1 MPYLSSCG
9 YPCYAISLRGTG
21 GTFAGEGVKK
31 VKIEQH
37 VQDITDF
44 IKYVQENESE
54 LNANVDSNPK
64 PVLIAHSFGGLAI
77 MKYLE
82 NQLLPLQDSDDDASS
97 VNLPI
102 SGVVSMCSVPPSG
115 NGKMTMRFLKRSLK
129 DSWKVTAGLA
139 MKKCISDEKLCRELF
154 FDEGCNEDVH
164 GISSDDLKRIQGYF
178 ERDTVATID
187 LMDLAKKLPSIHTDE
202 NGKAIFLE
210 NDIASPNFVPALVI
224 GARDDFIVDEEGVV
238 ELAKYYGVE
247 EVMVESP
254 HDVMLGTRWKNAV
267 NEIIAFLDGEIN

>member
-1 MPYLSSCG
+1 MPYFASCG

-31 VKIEQH
+31 VRIEQH

-44 IKYVQENESE
+44 INYVQESESQ
-54 LNANVDSNPK
+54 LNANVDSDPK

-82 NQLLPLQDSDDDASS
+82 SYLLPSQDSDDISS

-154 FDEGCNEDVH
+154 FDEGCDEDVE

-187 LMDLAKKLPSIHTDE
+187 LMDLAKQLPSIHTDE
-202 NGKAIFLE
+202 NGKATFLE

-254 HDVMLGTRWKNAV
+254 HDVMLDKRWKNAA
-267 NEIIAFLDGEIN
+267 NKILSFLDGEIN

>member
-1 MPYLSSCG
+1 MPYFASFG

-31 VKIEQH
+31 VRIEQH

-44 IKYVQENESE
+44 INYVQESESQ
-54 LNANVDSNPK
+54 LNANVDSDPK

-82 NQLLPLQDSDDDASS
+82 SYLLPSQDSDDVSS

-129 DSWKVTAGLA
+129 DSWKITAGLA
-139 MKKCISDEKLCRELF
+139 MKKCINDEKLCRELF
-154 FDEGCNEDVH
+154 FDEGCDEDVE

-187 LMDLAKKLPSIHTDE
+187 LMDLAKQLPSIYTDE
-202 NGKAIFLE
+202 NGKATFLE

-238 ELAKYYGVE
+238 EVAKYYGVE
-247 EVMVESP
+247 EFMVESS
-254 HDVMLGTRWKNAV
+254 HDVMLDKRWKNAA
-267 NEIIAFLDGEIN
+267 NKILSFLDGEIN

>member
-1 MPYLSSCG
+1 MPYFASFG

-31 VKIEQH
+31 VRIEQH

-44 IKYVQENESE
+44 INYVQESESQ
-54 LNANVDSNPK
+54 LNANVDSDPK

-82 NQLLPLQDSDDDASS
+82 SYLLPSQDSDDVSS

-129 DSWKVTAGLA
+129 DSWKITAGLA
-139 MKKCISDEKLCRELF
+139 MKKCINDEKLCRELF
-154 FDEGCNEDVH
+154 FDEGCDEDVE

-187 LMDLAKKLPSIHTDE
+187 LMDLAKQLPSIYTDE
-202 NGKAIFLE
+202 NGKATFLE
-210 NDIASPNFVPALVI
+210 NDIVSPNFVPALVI

-238 ELAKYYGVE
+238 EVAKYYGVE
-247 EVMVESP
+247 EFMVESS
-254 HDVMLGTRWKNAV
+254 HDVMLDKRWKNAA
-267 NEIIAFLDGEIN
+267 NKILSFLDGEIN

>member
-1 MPYLSSCG
+1 MPYFASFG

-31 VKIEQH
+31 VRIEQH

-44 IKYVQENESE
+44 INYVQESESQ
-54 LNANVDSNPK
+54 LNANVDSDPK

-82 NQLLPLQDSDDDASS
+82 SHLLPSQDSDDVSS

-129 DSWKVTAGLA
+129 DSWKITAGLA
-139 MKKCISDEKLCRELF
+139 MKKCINDEKLCRELF
-154 FDEGCNEDVH
+154 FDEGCDEDVE

-187 LMDLAKKLPSIHTDE
+187 LMDLAKQLPSIHTDE
-202 NGKAIFLE
+202 NGKATFLE

-238 ELAKYYGVE
+238 EVAKYYGVE
-247 EVMVESP
+247 EFMVESS
-254 HDVMLGTRWKNAV
+254 HDVMLDKRWKNAA
-267 NEIIAFLDGEIN
+267 NKILSFLDGEIN

>member
-1 MPYLSSCG
+1 MPYFASFG

-31 VKIEQH
+31 VRIEQH

-44 IKYVQENESE
+44 INYVQESESQ
-54 LNANVDSNPK
+54 LNANVDSDPK

-82 NQLLPLQDSDDDASS
+82 SHLLPSQDSDDVSS

-129 DSWKVTAGLA
+129 DSWKITAGLA
-139 MKKCISDEKLCRELF
+139 MKKCINDEKLCRELF
-154 FDEGCNEDVH
+154 FDEGCDEDVE

-187 LMDLAKKLPSIHTDE
+187 LMDLAKQLPSIYTDE
-202 NGKAIFLE
+202 NGKATFLE
-210 NDIASPNFVPALVI
+210 NDIVSPNFVPALVI

-238 ELAKYYGVE
+238 EVAKYYGVE
-247 EVMVESP
+247 EFMVESS
-254 HDVMLGTRWKNAV
+254 HDVMLDKRWKNAA
-267 NEIIAFLDGEIN
+267 NKILSFLDGEIN